1 MQSNYRAHL
10 IQDGRETANG
20 ELAALW
26 TTRNFGTS
34 SRPVVIRGFAAGHI
48 LRDLERREVA
58 SDAVFPWSLFQPVQ
72 QLFSAVARQDS
83 VKSFERQHQH
93 FRFVFLGTGSS

>member
-48 LRDLERREVA
+48 LQALERHEVA
-58 SDAVFPWSLFQPVQ
+58 SDELSPWAFPQPFQQFFLAFVG
-72 QLFSAVARQDS
+72 
-83 VKSFERQHQH
+83 QHLIKPLQ
-93 FRFVFLGTGSS
+93 